1 MFLVKISLFHL
12 ANDSLEQGSVST
24 GDVILIEGFNFPGK
38 KTRIIRL
45 LSK

>member
-12 ANDSLEQGSVST
+12 ANDSLERGSVST
-24 GDVILIEGFNFPGK
+24 GDVVLMEAFNFPGK